1 MAKYKV
7 KFLIPGSNPGNPTKT
22 KGETMNE
29 IKKNIRFKVDTQGN
43 EYCDDQ
49 CGYYTGSDDKPYCAL
64 FLKYV
69 SSRCGECE
77 RFYPTEAKIKEDW
90 KVDHENLTVNIYD
103 CITDEEFEIYT
114 DEPGRSLSYYFEKDY
129 TFKCKLKGGITIE
142 ICDYTMCFKNR
153 ATKKNDY
160 VECMADQFRLRESL
174 NILISAYGV
183 EEE

>member
-22 KGETMNE
+22 KGETM
-29 IKKNIRFKVDTQGN
+29 K
-43 EYCDDQ
+43 
-49 CGYYTGSDDKPYCAL
+49 
-64 FLKYV
+64 
-69 SSRCGECE
+69 
-77 RFYPTEAKIKEDW
+77 W